1 MGLITQ
7 NNNHIFICGMTR
19 SGKTYFA
26 TRALCELPRG
36 VLFINIQNAEMP
48 RKFIKISANNIDFE
62 QLAGELRQGTKLNLT
77 FPASWGNS
85 DIMRVIGYISRQL
98 LRAGFTEK
106 SPMYIAYDECQAL
119 TRECIGDVRLVAT
132 RGLYLGVRAVFI
144 TQRPALA
151 DLTFY
156 TQSAEH
162 YIFQLG
168 KGERGYFNGK
178 GIDYDECL
186 RLWQQN
192 GQHSYVYTDGF
203 VLDGRRAI

>member
-1 MGLITQ
+1 MVRHTKELKAAPTKGATI
-7 NNNHIFICGMTR
+7 NNQ
-19 SGKTYFA
+19 SWA
-26 TRALCELPRG
+26 RACP
-36 VLFINIQNAEMP
+36 P
-48 RKFIKISANNIDFE
+48 SIK
-62 QLAGELRQGTKLNLT
+62 AG
-77 FPASWGNS
+77 P
-85 DIMRVIGYISRQL
+85 M

-106 SPMYIAYDECQAL
+106 SPIYIAYDECQAL
-119 TRECIGDVRLVAT
+119 TRECISDVRLVAT

-186 RLWQQN
+186 KLWQQN

-203 VLDGRRAI
+203 ILDGRRAI

>member
-1 MGLITQ
+1 MALITQ
-7 NNNHIFICGMTR
+7 QNNHIFICGMTR

-26 TRALCELPRG
+26 TRALEEITRG
-36 VLFINIQNAEMP
+36 VIFINIQNAEMP
-48 RKFIKISANNIDFE
+48 RRFLKVSADSIDFE
-62 QLAGELRQGTKLNLT
+62 QLIGELRTGTKLNLT
-77 FPASWGNS
+77 FPASWSNA

-106 SPMYIAYDECQAL
+106 APIYIAYDECQAL
-119 TRECIGDVRLVAT
+119 TKEALGAVRLVAT

-192 GQHSYVYTDGF
+192 GQHSYVYSDGF
-203 VLDGRRAI
+203 TLEGRKAI